1 MGKTIWRLRT
11 PGALAVVA
19 ALAACTTVNQGAFNN
34 YVAQTVQPGM
44 TLDEALVR
52 MRAEG
57 FSCNASTAGS
67 VTVCTRP
74 FERMLRTDCVERVDL
89 VRSVNAP
96 KLVGKVDT
104 LETRCAKLW
113 N

>member
-1 MGKTIWRLRT
+1 MGTYTRRWRALCGL
-11 PGALAVVA
+11 GALA
-19 ALAACTTVNQGAFNN
+19 ALAACTTVNQGAFSN

-57 FSCNASTAGS
+57 FSCNASTGGS

-74 FERMLRTDCVERVDL
+74 LERMLRTDCVERVDL
-89 VRSVNAP
+89 VRSVNAV
-96 KLVGKVDT
+96 KLVGKVDV

>member
-1 MGKTIWRLRT
+1 MGKITWHVRT
-11 PGALAVVA
+11 LGALATLT
-19 ALAACTTVNQGAFNN
+19 ALTACTTVNQGAFNN

-44 TLDEALVR
+44 ALDEALVR
-52 MRAEG
+52 VRAEG
-57 FSCNASTAGS
+57 FSCNAGTAGS

-74 FERMLRTDCVERVDL
+74 LERMLRTDCVERVDL

-96 KLVGKVDT
+96 KLLGKVDV

>member
-1 MGKTIWRLRT
+1 MGEITWRRNTL
-11 PGALAVVA
+11 GALVVVA
-19 ALAACTTVNQGAFNN
+19 ALAGCTTVNQGAFNN

-44 TLDEALVR
+44 ALDEALVR

-74 FERMLRTDCVERVDL
+74 LERTLRTDCVERVDL

-96 KLVGKVDT
+96 KLLGKVDV